1 MNGFTATAILAFTGT
16 MANLVAGAPAIEANG
31 TRRKLTTTSIPT
43 VTDNTSTSTYSYSW
57 PTENWPT
64 ENWPTENWPT
74 GLPIPVLTTIRP
86 EEPTFTP
93 TQVQSY
99 STVLHTRKKLPQTT
113 STADV
118 DVDIEYVTVTHVV
131 EVPVTTVGV

>member
-1 MNGFTATAILAFTGT
+1 MNGFTATAILAFTGA

-31 TRRKLTTTSIPT
+31 TRRKLTTTSTPT
-43 VTDNTSTSTYSYSW
+43 VTTATDRWTFGW
-57 PTENWPT
+57 PS
-64 ENWPTENWPT
+64 
-74 GLPIPVLTTIRP
+74 GLPVPILTTIRP

-118 DVDIEYVTVTHVV
+118 DVDIEYVTVTQVV

>member
-1 MNGFTATAILAFTGT
+1 

-43 VTDNTSTSTYSYSW
+43 VTDTFSTSTYSYS
-57 PTENWPT
+57 
-64 ENWPTENWPT
+64 WPTENWPT

-86 EEPTFTP
+86 EEPTYTP

-99 STVLHTRKKLPQTT
+99 STVLHTRQKLPQTT

-118 DVDIEYVTVTHVV
+118 DVEIEYVTVTQVV

>member
-43 VTDNTSTSTYSYSW
+43 VTDTTSTSTYSYSW

-64 ENWPTENWPT
+64 
-74 GLPIPVLTTIRP
+74 GFPIPVLTTIRP

-99 STVLHTRKKLPQTT
+99 STVLHTRQKLPQTT

-118 DVDIEYVTVTHVV
+118 DVEIEYVTATQVV